1 VKVAYKEGMMRFT
14 LRPDHSLDCISSK
27 VRNHF
32 GLKDE
37 ELRLR
42 YWDDESDLI
51 SLKNDDDLLE
61 ALESVRDTDSSERQI
76 IRIQAE
82 TV

>member
-1 VKVAYKEGMMRFT
+1 
-14 LRPDHSLDCISSK
+14 
-27 VRNHF
+27 
-32 GLKDE
+32 LKDE

-82 TV
+82 TL